1 MSCIRHK
8 AFRSHAAVI
17 FIDYNERRDLVS
29 GVAFILTCS
38 HMTAYDKN
46 IKQISTFTFMH
57 LADEFIQSDLQC
69 IQAINYFKLLKL

>member
-17 FIDYNERRDLVS
+17 FIYYNERRDLVS

-46 IKQISTFTFMH
+46 IKQIFTFMH
-57 LADEFIQSDLQC
+57 LADEFIYKLFLSVC
-69 IQAINYFKLLKL
+69 IYWATFLKY